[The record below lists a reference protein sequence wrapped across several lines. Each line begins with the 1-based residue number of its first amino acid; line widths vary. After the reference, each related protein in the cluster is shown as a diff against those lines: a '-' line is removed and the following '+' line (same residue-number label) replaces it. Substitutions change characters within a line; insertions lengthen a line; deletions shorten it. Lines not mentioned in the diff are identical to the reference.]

1 MGTEAT
7 EAHHIEAEHR
17 SAFSQP
23 RFRLYFPS
31 SCLSTLSSWIIRF
44 LFGWAAWELT
54 ASAFWVGSIAGLML
68 VPTFLLTPIFG
79 ITADRINPRN
89 GLLVTV
95 SLMGFLAAVAAIIAT
110 LGYLELPALA
120 ILALAFG
127 VLTSAHAPIRL
138 AFLPRL
144 VERGA
149 LPSAIGYSAI
159 IFNTSRIIGPAV
171 GAWLLVVSTVPVAFA
186 TAAVICIGA
195 VVMLARVEGTEREV
209 STEERGSFM
218 AQLRAGFVYLRRD
231 SMLRQVF
238 LLTLASGVLGRTVI
252 ELLPAVSGKL
262 LGGDSATLATLTAA
276 AGAGSIAG
284 GLLVSRQSG
293 RLRRLYHLVL
303 LGLFISAMTIL
314 TAAFWHEV
322 WVVALAIALIAGCT
336 TTIGTGCQALT
347 QLTVQESYRGRVMS
361 LWAVVA
367 MGTPAIGAV
376 LVGTVADAAG
386 FPVAFAGTAVFA
398 LVVVL
403 LLRSRAP
410 DQSVVS

>member
-1 MGTEAT
+1 M
-7 EAHHIEAEHR
+7 
-17 SAFSQP
+17 
-23 RFRLYFPS
+23 
-31 SCLSTLSSWIIRF
+31 
-44 LFGWAAWELT
+44 FGWAAWELT

-95 SLMGFLAAVAAIIAT
+95 SLMGLLAALAAIIAT

-120 ILALAFG
+120 CLALAFG
-127 VLTSAHAPIRL
+127 ALTSAHAPIRL

-144 VERGA
+144 VERAA

-159 IFNTSRIIGPAV
+159 IFNSSRIIGPAV
-171 GAWLLVVSTVPVAFA
+171 GAWLLVVSSVPVAFA
-186 TAAVICIGA
+186 ISAVICIGA
-195 VVMLARVEGTEREV
+195 IVLLARVTGTEPEV
-209 STEERGSFM
+209 STEERGSFTD
-218 AQLRAGFVYLRRD
+218 QLRAGFVYLRRD
-231 SMLRQVF
+231 ALLRQVF

-252 ELLPAVSGKL
+252 ELLPAVSGKV
-262 LGGDSATLATLTAA
+262 LGGDSATLATLSAA
-276 AGAGSIAG
+276 AGAGSILG

-303 LGLFISAMTIL
+303 LGLSISAMTVL
-314 TAAFWHEV
+314 TAAFWREV

-367 MGTPAIGAV
+367 MGTPAIGAL
-376 LVGTVADAAG
+376 LVGSVADAAG
-386 FPVAFAGTAVFA
+386 FPIAFAGTALFA
-398 LVVVL
+398 LVIVL

-410 DQSVVS
+410 AQSVGS